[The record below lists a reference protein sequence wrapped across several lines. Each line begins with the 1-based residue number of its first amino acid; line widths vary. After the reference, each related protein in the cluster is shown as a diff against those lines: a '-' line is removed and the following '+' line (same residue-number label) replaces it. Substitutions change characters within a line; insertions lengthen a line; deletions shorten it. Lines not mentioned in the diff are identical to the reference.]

1 MQAMPGRGSAMP
13 IRRRLLLAMPLAA
26 AGCAGGGREANLL
39 PPLVEGYRH
48 LTPIRLNVAEIEIP
62 DPPPGAVRVD
72 EPVPVRPERE
82 MMRMAQ
88 DRLVA
93 MGTGGKARFLVQT
106 AEFRREPL
114 SSGGLASMFAGQPG
128 ERLTCRLNCRLEII
142 SPEGSRVAFVEAQ
155 ALRQR
160 TLPDGAE
167 ARQRAAEELIRQAME
182 ALNVE
187 FEFQVRR
194 VLRDWLVE
202 GNAPPAGAV
211 EREDL
216 PRS

>member
-1 MQAMPGRGSAMP
+1 MPEMETSMP
-13 IRRRLLLAMPLAA
+13 LRRRLLLGLPLAI
-26 AGCAGGGREANLL
+26 AGCAGRGQESPPL
-39 PPLVEGYRH
+39 PSLVEGYRH

-62 DPPPGAVRVD
+62 DPLPSAVRVD
-72 EPVPVRPERE
+72 EPAPVRPERE
-82 MMRMAQ
+82 MLRMAE
-88 DRLVA
+88 DRVAA
-93 MGTGGKARFLVQT
+93 MGTAGKARFLVQA

-114 SSGGLASMFAGQPG
+114 SSGGLASVFAGQPG

-155 ALRQR
+155 AMRQR
-160 TLPDGAE
+160 TLPDGATD
-167 ARQRAAEELIRQAME
+167 RQRAAADLVRQAME

-202 GNAPPAGAV
+202 GTAPPAGGV
-211 EREDL
+211 EVEDL
-216 PRS
+216 PKS